1 MAENR
6 GAPRRK
12 VFYYLEIIDLD
23 RNEPLGRL
31 GDISPAG
38 IMILTD
44 APLPREK
51 RYRISI
57 LLPETGVFPK
67 KTLDMEIETRWE
79 KPDINPRILCTGC
92 SLIDTAGDNI
102 KIIDAL
108 VEFYGFSEG
117 LKNLK
122 APEF

>member
-1 MAENR
+1 MNENR

-31 GDISPAG
+31 GDISPSG

-44 APLPREK
+44 TPLPRGK
-51 RYRISI
+51 KYRVSI

-67 KTLDMEIETRWE
+67 KALDMEVETRWE
-79 KPDINPRILCTGC
+79 KPDLNPKILCTGC
-92 SLIDTAGDNI
+92 SLVQTAPENI

-117 LKNLK
+117 QKNLNI
-122 APEF
+122 PDF